1 MPGAQQQVITIPG
14 SWLCLISQK
23 ISVHVLN
30 IREMQ
35 PLRLLT
41 QTLVCTGAC
50 IETGE
55 KKNSI
60 SLDQIFG
67 NTNAAEI
74 EAETCFKPWNT
85 SQWCRGR
92 KQTVFFLYIVFHVSN
107 EVTHKICIIQA
118 AWINDGPQRFRSFLA
133 QLESRA
139 TFLDW
144 RNETILIINL
154 SCLSFSSTPLPLT
167 PTHPPPHPRRL
178 CRKVRRGSCVR
189 SAPHGF
195 HQLVRLLQR
204 IRARI
209 CQAQQERRWVS
220 QKSQL
225 IAYRSRPPAQTQ
237 KHISG
242 WICGPT
248 KKNVN
253 CPSAKGLSCGCDS
266 VFHASKG
273 ALLNPFA
280 SVQYLHVVQKT

>member
-1 MPGAQQQVITIPG
+1 MAVLDISEHLSSCAEHQGNAVLQAFNTNT
-14 SWLCLISQK
+14 CLYRGLYGDRK
-23 ISVHVLN
+23 
-30 IREMQ
+30 
-35 PLRLLT
+35 
-41 QTLVCTGAC
+41 
-50 IETGE
+50 

-85 SQWCRGR
+85 SRWCRGR

-118 AWINDGPQRFRSFLA
+118 AWINDGPQRFRSFWA

-144 RNETILIINL
+144 RNETILIINI
-154 SCLSFSSTPLPLT
+154 SCLSFSSTPT
-167 PTHPPPHPRRL
+167 PSYPPHPPTPPSPAL
-178 CRKVRRGSCVR
+178 
-189 SAPHGF
+189 
-195 HQLVRLLQR
+195 
-204 IRARI
+204 
-209 CQAQQERRWVS
+209 
-220 QKSQL
+220 QKSATRL
-225 IAYRSRPPAQTQ
+225 WRPLCPTRLSPARPSSPTDTRPDMPSSTGEEVSLTEKRKASWLRIDPDPHPQTQ

-242 WICGPT
+242 WNCGPT

-253 CPSAKGLSCGCDS
+253 CPSAKGLTCGCDS